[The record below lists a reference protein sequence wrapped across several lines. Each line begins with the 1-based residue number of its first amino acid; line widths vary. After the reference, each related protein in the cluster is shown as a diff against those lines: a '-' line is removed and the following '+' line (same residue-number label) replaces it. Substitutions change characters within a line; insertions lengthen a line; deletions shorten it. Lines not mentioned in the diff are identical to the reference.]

1 MPALLPFRAIR
12 YAAARAE
19 ALSRLIAPPYD
30 VISPEQRAELA
41 ARSPHNVVHVI
52 LEPDRP
58 GEGPQESKYLRS
70 ARTFE
75 SWLAE
80 GVVKPDPRPALYLIE
95 QSFIGPGGRPCVRLG
110 ATAAVRL
117 HAYREGVV
125 LPHEKTLAAPLQDR
139 LELVRRV
146 QANLS
151 PVFGLFEDPKRDGF
165 QAIQTLAEGDP
176 VAEADSD
183 DGVHHRLFRAEDP
196 AVVKRLAAELGPRKV
211 FIADGHHRYEAALA
225 YRDLVDRERPGLPD
239 AAGHR
244 YMLMTL
250 CSMSDP
256 GLCIFPTHRLVL
268 GLRDF
273 RLGPFLDR
281 LARYFDVETLSE
293 DMNRPAGRAW
303 AISKLAE
310 HSGKSTTFLLVTGE
324 DRRGRVLTLR
334 DDADLAGVPLPESQ
348 TLRDLDVTA
357 LHAIVLQ
364 HLLGISPAAQE
375 RQENVHYEVDAG
387 AAVNRVLQGEFPLGF
402 LVNPTPLWQV
412 QAVAEGD
419 ETMPQKSTYF
429 FPKIASGL
437 VMRKVHE
444 QLAAPA

>member
-1 MPALLPFRAIR
+1 MPTLLPFRAIR
-12 YAAARAE
+12 YAPARPQ

-30 VISPEQRAELA
+30 VISPPQREDLA
-41 ARSPHNVVHVI
+41 ARSPHNVVHLI
-52 LEPDRP
+52 LGTDRP
-58 GEGPQESKYLRS
+58 GDGPEENRYLRA
-70 ARTFE
+70 ARAWE
-75 SWLAE
+75 SWQAE
-80 GVVKPDPRPALYLIE
+80 GVVKPDPKPALYALE
-95 QSFIGPGGRPCVRLG
+95 QTFTGPDGRPCSRLG
-110 ATAAVRL
+110 VTAAVRL
-117 HAYREGVV
+117 HAYGEGVI
-125 LPHEKTLAAPLQDR
+125 LPHEKTLAAPLADR

-151 PVFGLFEDPKRDGF
+151 PVFGLFEDARRDGF
-165 QAIQTLAEGDP
+165 QAIQSLVQGDP
-176 VAEADSD
+176 AAEASSD
-183 DGVHHRLFRAEDP
+183 DGVHHRLWRVEDP
-196 AVVKRLAAELGPRKV
+196 AAIQKVRAALAQRKV

-225 YRDLVDRERPGLPD
+225 YRDQVDRERPGQPEG
-239 AAGHR
+239 AGHR

-256 GLCIFPTHRLVL
+256 GLCIFPTHRLVF

-273 RLGPFLDR
+273 RLEPFLDR
-281 LARYFDVETLSE
+281 LSRFFDVETLNE

-310 HSGKSTTFLLVTGE
+310 HSGKSTTFLLVSGE

-334 DDADLAGVPLPESQ
+334 DEADLAGVPLPASQ

-357 LHAIVLQ
+357 LHAIVFQ
-364 HLLGISPAAQE
+364 HLLGISPEAQE
-375 RQENVHYEVDAG
+375 RQENVRYEMDAG

-402 LVNPTPLWQV
+402 LVNPTPMWQV

-437 VMRKVHE
+437 VMRLHE
-444 QLAAPA
+444 ELGGPA